1 MLAAQV
7 SSIKKL
13 GVGDIKSIV
22 GVRVVTC
29 LAGTW
34 TALVPEA
41 IRWELSVLV
50 PST

>member
-7 SSIKKL
+7 SSIRKL
-13 GVGDIKSIV
+13 SVGDIKSIV

-29 LAGTW
+29 LAGAW
-34 TALVPEA
+34 TVLVPEA
-41 IRWELSVLV
+41 IRWELSVLM